1 MDSPVFLAGNLN
13 AAAPVF
19 TGTFDAAGR
28 ADPVNASFWT
38 ESSVSIDRTGL
49 ITGAFTNGTNV
60 VLAQEFTSMIV
71 AQRGFQA
78 TSRVTTNS
86 DEMLQEV
93 VNLMW

>member
-19 TGTFDAAGR
+19 TGTFDAAGP

-38 ESSVSIDRTGL
+38 ESRSRWTAPVSSP
-49 ITGAFTNGTNV
+49 AFTNGANV
-60 VLAQEFTSMIV
+60 VLAQEFTSVIV

-86 DEMLQEV
+86 DEMLLEV
-93 VNLMW
+93 ENLKW

>member
-1 MDSPVFLAGNLN
+1 M
-13 AAAPVF
+13 
-19 TGTFDAAGR
+19 
-28 ADPVNASFWT
+28 
-38 ESSVSIDRTGL
+38 DRTGL

-60 VLAQEFTSMIV
+60 VLAQEFTSVIV

-93 VNLMW
+93 ENLKW